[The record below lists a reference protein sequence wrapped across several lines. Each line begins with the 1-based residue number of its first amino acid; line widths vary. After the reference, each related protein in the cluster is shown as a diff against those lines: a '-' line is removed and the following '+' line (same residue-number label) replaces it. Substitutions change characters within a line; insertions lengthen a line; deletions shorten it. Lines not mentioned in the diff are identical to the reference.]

1 MSLVPGRLVVIG
13 SLGMF
18 LRLYLQ
24 MSPLLLLALSA
35 VALIFSSSGATA
47 RETFAPVNRSE
58 VSSGLRWGVAAV
70 QGRRPY
76 MEDMYQV
83 RARPSRAPPPLS
95 RRCAP
100 TCGCRDR
107 ALLVEFAWRVAQ
119 VAHFSGD
126 GACKGSDAA
135 GRVGALPLSATHL
148 RGHCA

>member
-83 RARPSRAPPPLS
+83 RARPSRAPPPLP
-95 RRCAP
+95 RHCAP
-100 TCGCRDR
+100 HMRLPRLC
-107 ALLVEFAWRVAQ
+107 
-119 VAHFSGD
+119 
-126 GACKGSDAA
+126 AA
-135 GRVGALPLSATHL
+135 GRVRVARGAGGAFQW
-148 RGHCA
+148 